1 MAPSCIATH
10 LFEALLDR
18 GIASNTYF
26 AAACFSGSAMLVG
39 AFFALLAKLSID
51 RRLLKAV

>member
-1 MAPSCIATH
+1 MTLLFVAAHS
-10 LFEALLDR
+10 FEALLDR

-26 AAACFSGSAMLVG
+26 AAACFSGSVMIVG
-39 AFFALLAKLSID
+39 ALFALLAKLSID